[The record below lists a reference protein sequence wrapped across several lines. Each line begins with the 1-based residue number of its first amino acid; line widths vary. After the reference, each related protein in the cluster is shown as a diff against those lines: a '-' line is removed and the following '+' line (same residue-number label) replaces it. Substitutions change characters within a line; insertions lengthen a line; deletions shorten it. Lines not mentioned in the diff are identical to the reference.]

1 MLVQTP
7 INVKM
12 ISVKFLAGYACEE
25 KTIID

>member
-12 ISVKFLAGYACEE
+12 ISVKFLAGSTCEE